1 MKTVSEVYKNS
12 NRGREG
18 DLSPLTVSEVYI
30 NSNKAGKRD
39 LSPLAG
45 QSGGVQAIELR
56 GLEWD

>member
-1 MKTVSEVYKNS
+1 MKTVSEVYINS

-18 DLSPLTVSEVYI
+18 DLSPLTVSEV
-30 NSNKAGKRD
+30 
-39 LSPLAG
+39 AG